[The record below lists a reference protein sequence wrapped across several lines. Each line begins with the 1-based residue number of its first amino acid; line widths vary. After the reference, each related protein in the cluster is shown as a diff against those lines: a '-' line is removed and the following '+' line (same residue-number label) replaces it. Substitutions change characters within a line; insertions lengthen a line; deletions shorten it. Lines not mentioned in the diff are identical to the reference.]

1 MNEIPG
7 KQILEEVAAELDID
21 PSFIE
26 KDWYVTQLIA
36 EMSHFKFMDAQIVF
50 TGGTALS
57 KAHRIIKRFS
67 EDTDFRIISN
77 EINTLSKSQQ
87 RKILSD
93 FKKNIVEHLK
103 KTFSIDDTLIK
114 SRNDN
119 RFISLDIDYPT
130 LFNRKESLR
139 PHILV
144 EFTFTTMAIDPI
156 KLPVS
161 SLANE
166 LMEKL
171 PEVSSIYCTDPVENA
186 CDKLSALIWRVADR
200 DRTSADDDATIV
212 RHLYDLAAMGKTV
225 ITHPKFKK
233 LAIDTIQKD
242 DERSE
247 KIKGLSLEEK
257 VSGSLNRLK
266 EDKIYEKEYGTFV
279 KGMFYGNEQVHE
291 FKEAIVQLE
300 NLTGFI
306 KCID

>member
-36 EMSHFKFMDAQIVF
+36 EMSHFKFLDAQIVF

-77 EINTLSKSQQ
+77 EINAFSKSQQ

-93 FKKNIVEHLK
+93 LKKNIVEHLK
-103 KTFSIDDTLIK
+103 KIFSIDNTLIK
-114 SRNDN
+114 SRNEN

-130 LFNRKESLR
+130 LFNRAESLR

-144 EFTFTTMAIDPI
+144 EFAFTTMAIDPI

-161 SLANE
+161 SLVNE
-166 LMEKL
+166 LMEKD

-200 DRTSADDDATIV
+200 DRTSVDDDATIV
-212 RHLYDLAAMGKTV
+212 RHLYDLGAMGETV
-225 ITHPKFKK
+225 IKHPVFKK
-233 LAIDTIQKD
+233 LVIETIQND
-242 DERSE
+242 DGRSN
-247 KIKGLSLEEK
+247 KIKGLSLEQK
-257 VSGSLNRLK
+257 ISSLLNTLK
-266 EDKIYEKEYGTFV
+266 EDKTYEKEYGTFV
-279 KGMFYGNEQVHE
+279 KGMFYGNEQVHD
-291 FKEAIVQLE
+291 FKEAILRLE
-300 NLTGFI
+300 NLTEFI
-306 KCID
+306 Q

>member
-7 KQILEEVAAELDID
+7 KQILEEVAEELDID
-21 PSFIE
+21 PAFIE

-93 FKKNIVEHLK
+93 LKKSIVEYLK
-103 KTFSIDDTLIK
+103 KTFSIDDAFIK
-114 SRNDN
+114 SRNEN
-119 RFISLDIDYPT
+119 RFISLDINYPT

-161 SLANE
+161 SLVNE
-166 LMEKL
+166 LMQEDA
-171 PEVSSIYCTDPVENA
+171 EVPSIYCTDPVENA
-186 CDKLSALIWRVADR
+186 CDKFSALIWRVANR
-200 DRTSADDDATIV
+200 NRASADDDASIV
-212 RHLYDLAAMGKTV
+212 RHLYDLSAMGETV
-225 ITHPKFKK
+225 IKHPGFKK
-233 LAIDTIQKD
+233 LAIETIQND
-242 DERSE
+242 DDRSD
-247 KIKGLSLEEK
+247 KIKGLNLEQK
-257 VSGSLNRLK
+257 ISNLLHTLK

-279 KGMFYGNEQVHE
+279 KGMFYGNDQLHD
-291 FKEAIVQLE
+291 FKEAKAQLE
-300 NLTGFI
+300 KLAEFI
-306 KCID
+306 K